1 MNFLARALFVLLAL
15 TSIDASAQKPVSDEA
30 SRLRQDYAFDKSV
43 AGAAPTAIA
52 TEDEN
57 KRFHEYR
64 MQQQRDKLN
73 FAILLGAVALVAHL
87 IVLGF
92 LYRQA
97 PGHIV
102 GATGLVYI
110 VFGTILLVVIA
121 NTEAQL
127 TAAIGV
133 LGAVA
138 GYLFGR
144 LQQERG
150 HEGENGTNPQPAAPA
165 VAPTRSAIGPPAEP

>member
-1 MNFLARALFVLLAL
+1 MTTFSRLLLLLAAL
-15 TSIDASAQKPVSDEA
+15 ASIHAQAQAPTAQPAGKPAVDEIN
-30 SRLRQDYAFDKSV
+30 RLVQDYAFDKAAARAPASS
-43 AGAAPTAIA
+43 GAV
-52 TEDEN
+52 EDDS

-64 MQQQRDKLN
+64 MQMQKDKVT
-73 FAILLGAVALVAHL
+73 FAFILGAAAVMAHV

-92 LYRQA
+92 LYRRS
-97 PGHIV
+97 PEHIV

-121 NTEAQL
+121 NTDAQL

-133 LGAVA
+133 LGAIA

-144 LQQERG
+144 LRAEDEERKPSAG
-150 HEGENGTNPQPAAPA
+150 AAGGT
-165 VAPTRSAIGPPAEP
+165 GP